1 MKKIFKYSIIVS
13 LCAAL
18 VSLSGCQK
26 KEVDVDPMGG
36 DFAFSG
42 MAPNPVMRGGALRIY
57 GRNLDQVSAVN
68 FAGDIEVTEF
78 VKLSK
83 GAKLDTLEVI
93 VPLEGPEVGKVVLN
107 VKDGRKFTSFAD
119 LSYSEPIEVESIA
132 PKAVLSGDVLTIKGE
147 YLNDVKEVIFTGE
160 DAYAVDFESQSRHE
174 LKVVVPANAI
184 SGPVILSDVN
194 EVTDA
199 NSIPNHIYTEDLT
212 VGDPTVTKA
221 AKATYKSGDAI
232 TVSGAHLDMI
242 ANVAL
247 PQVAEVPFTVAKD
260 GKTLSFNLPAKATDG
275 NIVLTSF
282 AGKEFEAGEIETVS
296 VKNLVVKSLAEDSR
310 FKAGCEVEITGTDLD
325 LVTKVEFP
333 NAEAEWTLANG
344 KITTTL
350 PATAKDGA
358 VVVTLDS
365 GKQVSSE
372 DITVVKPE
380 ILAWEYIDPYVA
392 GETDV
397 IVEGKDLD
405 LVTSVKMGDK
415 KQGFIDCEFTVSND
429 EAQDVTVK
437 VSLPEQ
443 AYTGPII
450 FTSEA
455 GYETAT
461 DEIVVTYKMA
471 VSIQFDAPSFA
482 MGKSVS
488 LTGSK
493 LLQIEQ
499 VYVKGQKVTDFAVR
513 ADDAMSFALPEKVGP
528 GVYRLDLVLVDGTE
542 LTWPIPFEVTAP
554 FTETFF
560 WEGNEDLSGG
570 AQPYLGG
577 DGALAGSLEVGD
589 LIRVYF
595 SATGSEWW
603 FEIYGGHWDG
613 LLYKATNENTDPSVG
628 YLEFEVTDANIGT
641 LTSVGGWG
649 GVLVVQ
655 GSVTVTGASVIHFGA
670 TETVVWEGTS
680 DHTGDYA
687 NNIQLGGED
696 DWVNAG
702 LTEGAEVRI
711 YFTPDDP
718 ADWSVQVFDGHWN
731 GMGYVTPNGTQWNN
745 ENDPE
750 AASKGYVSFVAEGA
764 AFTALTTHADW
775 GNAIILQG
783 KNMVFT
789 KVSFQ

>member
-1 MKKIFKYSIIVS
+1 M
-13 LCAAL
+13 
-18 VSLSGCQK
+18 
-26 KEVDVDPMGG
+26 
-36 DFAFSG
+36 
-42 MAPNPVMRGGALRIY
+42 
-57 GRNLDQVSAVN
+57 SAVN

-107 VKDGRKFTSFAD
+107 VKDGRKFTSFSD

-132 PKAVLSGDVLTIKGE
+132 PKTVLSGDVLTIKGE
-147 YLNDVKEVIFTGE
+147 YLNDVKEVIFSGE

-199 NSIPNHIYTEDLT
+199 SSIPNHIYTEDLT

-221 AKATYKSGDAI
+221 AKATYKSGDVI

-242 ANVAL
+242 ANVAV
-247 PQVAEVPFTVAKD
+247 PQVAEVAFTVAED
-260 GKTLSFNLPAKATDG
+260 GKTITFNLPAKATDG
-275 NIVLTSF
+275 KIVLTSF

-296 VKNLVVKSLAEDSR
+296 VKNLAVKSLAEDSR
-310 FKAGCEVEITGTDLD
+310 FKAGCKVEITGTDLD
-325 LVTKVEFP
+325 LVTKVDFP
-333 NAEAEWTLANG
+333 NAEAEWSFADG

-350 PATAKDGA
+350 PAAAKDGA

-380 ILAWEYIDPYVA
+380 ILAWETFDPYVA
-392 GETDV
+392 GETEV
-397 IVEGKDLD
+397 IVEGTDLD
-405 LVTSVKMGDK
+405 LVKSVKMGDK
-415 KQGFIDCEFTVSND
+415 KQGFIDCEFTVSNN
-429 EAQDVTVK
+429 EAQEVIVK
-437 VSLPEQ
+437 VALPEQ

-493 LLQIEQ
+493 LLQIEK

-513 ADDAMSFALPEKVGP
+513 ADDAMSFMLPEKVGP

-560 WEGNEDLSGG
+560 WEGNEDLS
-570 AQPYLGG
+570 PP
-577 DGALAGSLEVGD
+577 
-589 LIRVYF
+589 I
-595 SATGSEWW
+595 
-603 FEIYGGHWDG
+603 
-613 LLYKATNENTDPSVG
+613 TNST
-628 YLEFEVTDANIGT
+628 
-641 LTSVGGWG
+641 
-649 GVLVVQ
+649 
-655 GSVTVTGASVIHFGA
+655 
-670 TETVVWEGTS
+670 
-680 DHTGDYA
+680 
-687 NNIQLGGED
+687 
-696 DWVNAG
+696 
-702 LTEGAEVRI
+702 R
-711 YFTPDDP
+711 
-718 ADWSVQVFDGHWN
+718 
-731 GMGYVTPNGTQWNN
+731 
-745 ENDPE
+745 
-750 AASKGYVSFVAEGA
+750 
-764 AFTALTTHADW
+764 
-775 GNAIILQG
+775 
-783 KNMVFT
+783 
-789 KVSFQ
+789 